1 MGYTWFPIGF
11 EERNG
16 DGDEAGL
23 GDCMLGLPSS
33 DTWLC
38 GLEVVLQKRTKEKMF
53 GPLKWLGGGVLS
65 DVSLMPAIFFF
76 LDIWRRKKVRL
87 CCCCPYTPACCVQF
101 LWKRASQPRGNIAGT
116 SGPMQPILSADWAV
130 KLLPLLPLSRSN
142 HVRSERRR
150 GDYACPSSFLPAGSC
165 RASWE
170 WLSGCVV
177 YQAEGW

>member
-53 GPLKWLGGGVLS
+53 GPLKWLGGVSSPMSLLCQPFSFFWTSGGVRRSDSAAAALIHLPVVCSSCGKGPVNPEETLPGHLVLCNLS
-65 DVSLMPAIFFF
+65 YLQIGQLS
-76 LDIWRRKKVRL
+76 
-87 CCCCPYTPACCVQF
+87 CCRCCRSRVQITF
-101 LWKRASQPRGNIAGT
+101 GQREGAGT
-116 SGPMQPILSADWAV
+116 MRAPRVSCLRDLAV
-130 KLLPLLPLSRSN
+130 QVGNGYR
-142 HVRSERRR
+142 
-150 GDYACPSSFLPAGSC
+150 DA
-165 RASWE
+165 
-170 WLSGCVV
+170 
-177 YQAEGW
+177 